1 MRENNKMQR
10 GAFFCLWI
18 LFTFSLFA
26 QNKENGSVACDSIV
40 YKNTFGKALKKFLN
54 FSDFDTTYISPN
66 RYNYA
71 LMLDHF
77 TNYEY
82 YSVGNDDQRLRFSP
96 NPHNKI
102 GAYFGWRWIFL
113 GWAVDTD
120 WLYGKKSK
128 KKRGTEFDLSLYSS
142 KLGVDIFYRSTGND
156 YKIHKVSGFSDEIP
170 SNYSEDFNGLKVKM
184 KGLNLYYIFNNRRFS
199 YPAAFSQSTNQRCNA
214 GSFIAGFSVST
225 HNLNFDYTKLPEI
238 IQETMN
244 PGMKVKHIKYTNISL
259 NAGYAYNWVFARN
272 CLACLSFNPAVA
284 YKTSRIEK
292 TEEREAD
299 DWYKNFNIDFILRAR
314 CGIQQQQILRG
325 YLIRRTDI
333 RLLQKQFLPKQRVRY
348 PPNICRIQLLSEK
361 GVPEEQKVKKA
372 FSPHLPSKAINT
384 LHPYYILPLILLPL
398 PAIEDVHLPA
408 LGQGQRNTPTIAH
421 PLYSEVLCLIQTII
435 HLGRSIRFQLAL
447 RNVIGKL
454 RTRAQAELISMPIE
468 RILKALTQG
477 QFHPLHTGRQSAFQ
491 TVAVP
496 ELPAI
501 CPPIAVMRLIPS
513 SKLQERQQLIA
524 SPHLQPPPV
533 CLSQIILCTPLQP
546 TGNSKCRLQ
555 LIFETGIRPS
565 GKILLLRPQGK
576 RRNNP

>member
-40 YKNTFGKALKKFLN
+40 YKNTFRKALKKFLN

-82 YSVGNDDQRLRFSP
+82 YSVSNDGQRLRFSP

-199 YPAAFSQSTNQRCNA
+199 YPAAFSQSTNQRRNA

-225 HNLNFDYTKLPEI
+225 HNLDFDYTKLPQI
-238 IQETMN
+238 IQENMN

-259 NAGYAYNWVFARN
+259 QLGVCPQLSRLPVVQSGGRLQDIAHREDRRTGSGRLVQELQYR
-272 CLACLSFNPAVA
+272 LHPAC
-284 YKTSRIEK
+284 R
-292 TEEREAD
+292 R
-299 DWYKNFNIDFILRAR
+299 
-314 CGIQQQQILRG
+314 GIQQQQILRG
-325 YLIRRTDI
+325 YLIRRQDI
-333 RLLQKQFLPKQRVRY
+333 RLLQEQFLPEQRVRH
-348 PPNICRIQLLSEK
+348 PPSIRRIQLLSEK
-361 GVPEEQKVKKA
+361 GTPEK
-372 FSPHLPSKAINT
+372 
-384 LHPYYILPLILLPL
+384 
-398 PAIEDVHLPA
+398 
-408 LGQGQRNTPTIAH
+408 
-421 PLYSEVLCLIQTII
+421 
-435 HLGRSIRFQLAL
+435 
-447 RNVIGKL
+447 
-454 RTRAQAELISMPIE
+454 
-468 RILKALTQG
+468 
-477 QFHPLHTGRQSAFQ
+477 
-491 TVAVP
+491 
-496 ELPAI
+496 
-501 CPPIAVMRLIPS
+501 
-513 SKLQERQQLIA
+513 
-524 SPHLQPPPV
+524 
-533 CLSQIILCTPLQP
+533 
-546 TGNSKCRLQ
+546 
-555 LIFETGIRPS
+555 
-565 GKILLLRPQGK
+565 
-576 RRNNP
+576 

>member
-40 YKNTFGKALKKFLN
+40 YKNTFRKALKKFLN

-82 YSVGNDDQRLRFSP
+82 YSVSNDGQRLRFSP

-199 YPAAFSQSTNQRCNA
+199 YP
-214 GSFIAGFSVST
+214 
-225 HNLNFDYTKLPEI
+225 
-238 IQETMN
+238 
-244 PGMKVKHIKYTNISL
+244 
-259 NAGYAYNWVFARN
+259 
-272 CLACLSFNPAVA
+272 
-284 YKTSRIEK
+284 
-292 TEEREAD
+292 
-299 DWYKNFNIDFILRAR
+299 
-314 CGIQQQQILRG
+314 
-325 YLIRRTDI
+325 
-333 RLLQKQFLPKQRVRY
+333 
-348 PPNICRIQLLSEK
+348 
-361 GVPEEQKVKKA
+361 
-372 FSPHLPSKAINT
+372 
-384 LHPYYILPLILLPL
+384 
-398 PAIEDVHLPA
+398 
-408 LGQGQRNTPTIAH
+408 PTIWT
-421 PLYSEVLCLIQTII
+421 ST
-435 HLGRSIRFQLAL
+435 
-447 RNVIGKL
+447 
-454 RTRAQAELISMPIE
+454 
-468 RILKALTQG
+468 
-477 QFHPLHTGRQSAFQ
+477 
-491 TVAVP
+491 
-496 ELPAI
+496 
-501 CPPIAVMRLIPS
+501 IPS
-513 SKLQERQQLIA
+513 CPKSFRK
-524 SPHLQPPPV
+524 
-533 CLSQIILCTPLQP
+533 T
-546 TGNSKCRLQ
+546 
-555 LIFETGIRPS
+555 
-565 GKILLLRPQGK
+565 
-576 RRNNP
+576 

>member
-1 MRENNKMQR
+1 MQR

-40 YKNTFGKALKKFLN
+40 YKNTFRKALKKFLN

-156 YKIHKVSGFSDEIP
+156 YKIHKVSGFSDDIP

-225 HNLNFDYTKLPEI
+225 HNLKLRLY
-238 IQETMN
+238 Q
-244 PGMKVKHIKYTNISL
+244 
-259 NAGYAYNWVFARN
+259 AARN
-272 CLACLSFNPAVA
+272 HSGNHEPGHEGEAHQIHEHQPQRRLCLQLGVCPQLSRLPVVQSGGRLQDIAHREDRRTGSGRLVQELQYRLHPAC
-284 YKTSRIEK
+284 R
-292 TEEREAD
+292 R
-299 DWYKNFNIDFILRAR
+299 
-314 CGIQQQQILRG
+314 GIQQQQILRG
-325 YLIRRTDI
+325 YLIRRQDI
-333 RLLQKQFLPKQRVRY
+333 RLLQEQFLPEQRVRH
-348 PPNICRIQLLSEK
+348 PPSIRRIQLLSEK
-361 GVPEEQKVKKA
+361 GTPEK
-372 FSPHLPSKAINT
+372 
-384 LHPYYILPLILLPL
+384 
-398 PAIEDVHLPA
+398 
-408 LGQGQRNTPTIAH
+408 
-421 PLYSEVLCLIQTII
+421 
-435 HLGRSIRFQLAL
+435 
-447 RNVIGKL
+447 
-454 RTRAQAELISMPIE
+454 
-468 RILKALTQG
+468 
-477 QFHPLHTGRQSAFQ
+477 
-491 TVAVP
+491 
-496 ELPAI
+496 
-501 CPPIAVMRLIPS
+501 
-513 SKLQERQQLIA
+513 
-524 SPHLQPPPV
+524 
-533 CLSQIILCTPLQP
+533 
-546 TGNSKCRLQ
+546 
-555 LIFETGIRPS
+555 
-565 GKILLLRPQGK
+565 
-576 RRNNP
+576 